1 MRILHTADWHVG
13 RRLGRHDRAAETAAA
28 LEEVA
33 RITTEHEVDLVLVAG
48 DVFDRPIPPVDAL
61 ALGLQG
67 LLRLTEGRPVVAV
80 AGNHDSP
87 ELFDAL
93 APLVRNQGRGVHL
106 IGSIRRPDH
115 GGVLGPEELGVP
127 ALVGCLPFLREGRVV
142 DFMRDAGEWYGQYA
156 ERIAALCAAFDAA
169 LVARAGTELVPLL
182 VAHFMVGGVKVGGSE
197 RELHVGGAYV
207 ASAQAIPP
215 GPQYVALGH
224 IHAPQAIPGSPVPG
238 QYAGSLLPLDFGE
251 AGEAKRVVIV
261 DAEPGRLAT
270 VTSIPL
276 VSGRSFAPKG
286 RGIRSTRGSTSF
298 ATRTSTSPC
307 AWAGSTRTWVGAPR
321 IPSRSWSTS
330 VRTGHPGSA
339 APAPAD
345 HARAMRSST
354 PTTTGGTRA
363 TSRPRTCS
371 GCSARC
377 SKRWP
382 MRPRELTVQGFRSYR
397 GRTTFDVRGGRLV
410 GVVGPIG
417 AGKSTILDAVE

>member
-28 LEEVA
+28 LKEVA
-33 RITTEHEVDLVLVAG
+33 GIAADRRVDLVVVSG

-61 ALGLQG
+61 SLGLGG
-67 LLRLTEGRPVVAV
+67 LLRLAEDRPVVAV

-93 APLVRNQGRGVHL
+93 APLVRDQGRGVHL
-106 IGSIRRPDH
+106 VGGIRRPEA
-115 GGVLGPEELGVP
+115 GGILGPDELGVP

-156 ERIAALCAAFDAA
+156 DRLAALCAAFDAA
-169 LVARAGTELVPLL
+169 LVARGGSDLVPLL

-224 IHAPQAIPGSPVPG
+224 IHAPQPIPGSPVPG

-251 AGEAKRVVIV
+251 AGEVKRVVIV

-270 VTSIPL
+270 IESVELRAGRPL
-276 VSGRSFAPKG
+276 LRVQGTWDEIEARADDLRDAYLDLTVRVGGTDTELGRRAADAFPFLVNV
-286 RGIRSTRGSTSF
+286 RPFRPERDRRS
-298 ATRTSTSPC
+298 RT
-307 AWAGSTRTWVGAPR
+307 AGAPR
-321 IPSRSWSTS
+321 PGDQEQYADYYR
-330 VRTGHPGSA
+330 RDTGEEPPEALLGLF
-339 APAPAD
+339 
-345 HARAMRSST
+345 
-354 PTTTGGTRA
+354 
-363 TSRPRTCS
+363 
-371 GCSARC
+371 
-377 SKRWP
+377 
-382 MRPRELTVQGFRSYR
+382 RE
-397 GRTTFDVRGGRLV
+397 
-410 GVVGPIG
+410 
-417 AGKSTILDAVE
+417 ILDEVADATA